1 MHIRELGGDP
11 GEAALDEVGIAGGGD
26 MVLADQV
33 RQQRRDTAVG
43 LAVKLRQV
51 VDGGIDVD
59 AGGACPGVEPVR
71 HQQSFGCG
79 GIAGALDGGRLRDP
93 ARNDAQAVAAAGAE
107 ELLPM
112 GALQPQ
118 RVGRQRA
125 DPKAPGS
132 GATDASRGSAS
143 ICAASGRA

>member
-1 MHIRELGGDP
+1 
-11 GEAALDEVGIAGGGD
+11 

-79 GIAGALDGGRLRDP
+79 DIAGALDGGRLRDP

-112 GALQPQ
+112 GALQPGR
-118 RVGRQRA
+118 RVSSA
-125 DPKAPGS
+125 PIPKAPGS
-132 GATDASRGSAS
+132 GATDASHSSAS
-143 ICAASGRA
+143 ICTASGRA